1 MPPILQLFDL
11 SRFLPPPE
19 PLMVSLWATDIY
31 LPEPPIP
38 TAHRD
43 IPRFV
48 VSAPAVKVAS
58 PPKALKI
65 DIPPPVLSA
74 VLSVAAATVEP
85 AASVDDSPPKSPLT
99 DLDQLD
105 VPTPTLTTSDPTK
118 IARPIGA
125 ARIALPLLFADWNT
139 NRLDEVQ
146 TTIRTLAKSHL
157 DRTNFQGQS
166 REKLTE
172 FYRLMAIKFPFLLK
186 YDRHWATVRLL
197 QAYLKSKSSSAKNAA
212 TKKVV
217 IAATALGG
225 APLCRTRSQ
234 TRRNFVSAPAI
245 INHLCPHFTILI
257 HAGAASS
264 LYEICKG
271 PCILSWNKTNK
282 DCLKCQQGYRKHTLI
297 SPNYLPIASFLDD
310 PMPNNRLSVISP
322 PNHQSSFFLHGR
334 LYPAIGRRCN
344 VSIHVVAGTNG
355 DRYPC
360 VESIMG
366 GDRTQPYV
374 HDVRV
379 QVVLNRPNGL
389 VVSQFRCFFKRHQL
403 LPHSSALNVRG
414 DVVVM
419 SVDKQY
425 PDCVINMAPSDCAVA
440 DFVAQ
445 EFAAHLRRFQ
455 TTRRTLAANLIT
467 LAMP

>member
-1 MPPILQLFDL
+1 MPPDITAIRPFA
-11 SRFLPPPE
+11 SSSPPPE
-19 PLMVSLWATDIY
+19 PLMVSLWATNIY

-65 DIPPPVLSA
+65 DIPPLVLSA

-85 AASVDDSPPKSPLT
+85 AASVDDSPPESPLT
-99 DLDQLD
+99 DLDRLD

-118 IARPIGA
+118 IAHPIGA

-139 NRLDEVQ
+139 NRLDEVQQVQ

-234 TRRNFVSAPAI
+234 TR
-245 INHLCPHFTILI
+245 
-257 HAGAASS
+257 
-264 LYEICKG
+264 
-271 PCILSWNKTNK
+271 WN
-282 DCLKCQQGYRKHTLI
+282 L
-297 SPNYLPIASFLDD
+297 
-310 PMPNNRLSVISP
+310 
-322 PNHQSSFFLHGR
+322 
-334 LYPAIGRRCN
+334 
-344 VSIHVVAGTNG
+344 
-355 DRYPC
+355 
-360 VESIMG
+360 
-366 GDRTQPYV
+366 
-374 HDVRV
+374 
-379 QVVLNRPNGL
+379 
-389 VVSQFRCFFKRHQL
+389 
-403 LPHSSALNVRG
+403 
-414 DVVVM
+414 
-419 SVDKQY
+419 
-425 PDCVINMAPSDCAVA
+425 
-440 DFVAQ
+440 
-445 EFAAHLRRFQ
+445 
-455 TTRRTLAANLIT
+455 
-467 LAMP
+467 